1 MVAIKKDIDAK
12 MAEEMLLSSLLY
24 KPDKIIEVI
33 DEINPANFS
42 VPAFGQIYNC
52 IVELYKDDVEPD
64 EVMVINKACSLG
76 YDIEPELVKKL
87 SNSRTF
93 VTKKQVKQYSQ
104 IIRTSAFKRKTIN
117 LYENFL
123 EKAKDMVSPEGILNE
138 LSDLTLDL
146 SDRLKASSNLTKINI
161 DVRGIAEGIIE
172 KLQNP
177 NQVNGLPFGFKNI
190 DLATDGACPGEV
202 ITIAGMNGGCKTQ
215 FALASMRNMA
225 YYLKNNNINKYILF
239 FSLEMTKEQINNRLI
254 AMEAGINAKYL
265 KQPRLYFTDNNIS
278 PTEENIKKFIF
289 RVTEATKKIN
299 SLPILI
305 DDSSNLSAKYIA
317 LTTKKEHLKRGVAC
331 VYIDHAGKVMGESE
345 NSEDW
350 QIVAKAYLEW
360 SRTAKDT
367 KIPFI
372 VLIQYLKQLKDQK
385 MFKGTM
391 QDLAGSKVPANE
403 SHKILHMYKPDI
415 FPTVREKH
423 PEWINKVFV
432 LNDKNR
438 DLEPMKDQMLEF
450 DNGRLVESDEVRAKV
465 EDTVE
470 QIFSGVTPNE
480 K

>member
-12 MAEEMLLSSLLY
+12 MAEEMLLGSLLY

-52 IVELYKDDVEPD
+52 ILELYKDDVEPD
-64 EVMVINKACSLG
+64 EVMVINKACALG

-93 VTKKQVKQYSQ
+93 VTKKQVRQYCQ
-104 IIRTSAFKRKTIN
+104 IIKTSAFKRKTIN

-123 EKAKDMVSPEGILNE
+123 EKAKDMASPEGILNE
-138 LSDLTLDL
+138 LSNLTLDL
-146 SDRLKASSNLTKINI
+146 SDRLKASSNLAKINI
-161 DVRGIAEGIIE
+161 DTRELTQSILE

-177 NQVNGLPFGFKNI
+177 NQVNGLPFGFPSI

-215 FALASMRNMA
+215 FALTTMRNMA
-225 YYLKNNNINKYILF
+225 HYLKENNINKYILF

-254 AMEAGINAKYL
+254 AMEARINAKYL
-265 KQPRLYFTDNNIS
+265 KQPRLYFIDNNIEPS
-278 PTEENIKKFIF
+278 EENIKKFLERIAK
-289 RVTEATKKIN
+289 ATKVIN

-305 DDSSNLSAKYIA
+305 DDSSDLTAKYIA

-331 VYIDHAGKVMGESE
+331 VYIDHAGKVMGDEG
-345 NSEDW
+345 SEDW

-372 VLIQYLKQLKDQK
+372 ILIQYLKQLKDQK
-385 MFKGTM
+385 YFRGTM
-391 QDLAGSKVPANE
+391 QDLSGSKVPANE

-415 FPTVREKH
+415 FQSVRDKH
-423 PEWINKVFV
+423 PEWNNKVFV

-438 DLEPMKDQMLEF
+438 DLELMKDQMLEF
-450 DNGRLVESDEVRAKV
+450 DNGRLVESIEVRKNI

-470 QIFSGVTPNE
+470 QIFSGVEQNA

>member
-1 MVAIKKDIDAK
+1 MVVKKDIDAK
-12 MAEEMLLSSLLY
+12 MAEEMLLGSLLY
-24 KPDKIIEVI
+24 KPDKLIEVI

-64 EVMVINKACSLG
+64 DVMVINKACSLG

-87 SNSRTF
+87 ANSRTF
-93 VTKKQVKQYSQ
+93 VTKKQIKQYSQ
-104 IIRTSAFKRKTIN
+104 IIKTSAFKRKTIN

-123 EKAKDMVSPEGILNE
+123 ERAKDMASPEGILNE

-146 SDRLKASSNLTKINI
+146 SDRLKANTNLTKISI
-161 DVRGIAEGIIE
+161 DTKEVTQNLLD
-172 KLQNP
+172 KLLNP
-177 NQVNGLPFGFKNI
+177 NQVNGLPFGYPTI
-190 DLATDGACPGEV
+190 DLATDGACEGEV

-215 FALASMRNMA
+215 FALSCMRNMA
-225 YYLKNNNINKYILF
+225 IYLKENNINKHVLF

-265 KQPRLYFTDNNIS
+265 KQPRLYFTDNAIQ
-278 PTEENIKKFIF
+278 PTKENITKFLTRIA
-289 RVTEATKKIN
+289 EATKVIN

-317 LTTKKEHLKRGVAC
+317 LTTKKEHLKRGIAC
-331 VYIDHAGKVMGESE
+331 VYIDHAGKVMGDSES
-345 NSEDW
+345 SEDW

-367 KIPFI
+367 KIPFVI
-372 VLIQYLKQLKDQK
+372 LIQYLKQLKDQK
-385 MFKGTM
+385 MFRGTM

-403 SHKILHMYKPDI
+403 SHKILHTYKPDI
-415 FPTVREKH
+415 FPSIREKH
-423 PEWINKVFV
+423 PEWINKVF
-432 LNDKNR
+432 LINDKNR
-438 DLEPMKDQMLEF
+438 DLELMKDVMLEF
-450 DNGRLVESDEVRAKV
+450 ENGRLVESVEVRAKM

-470 QIFSGVTPNE
+470 QMFGGVTSNE

>member
-1 MVAIKKDIDAK
+1 MVVKKDIDAK
-12 MAEEMLLSSLLY
+12 MAEEMLLGSLLY

-52 IVELYKDDVEPD
+52 IVELYKDDIEPD
-64 EVMVINKACSLG
+64 DVMVINKACSLG

-87 SNSRTF
+87 ANSRTF

-104 IIRTSAFKRKTIN
+104 IIKTSAFKRKTIN

-123 EKAKDMVSPEGILNE
+123 EKAKDMSSPEGILNE

-146 SDRLKASSNLTKINI
+146 SDRLKATNNLTKIHI
-161 DVRGIAEGIIE
+161 DTKEITQSLLD

-177 NQVNGLPFGFKNI
+177 NQVNGLPFGQPTI
-190 DLATDGACPGEV
+190 DLATDGACPGEI
-202 ITIAGMNGGCKTQ
+202 ITLAGMNGGGKTQ
-215 FALASMRNMA
+215 FALSSMRNMA
-225 YYLKNNNINKYILF
+225 FYLLNNNINKYILF
-239 FSLEMTKEQINNRLI
+239 FSLEMTKEQIYNRLI

-265 KQPRLYFTDNNIS
+265 KQPRLYFTDNGIA
-278 PTEENIKKFIF
+278 PTKENIEKLLI
-289 RVTEATKKIN
+289 RIANATKIIN

-317 LTTKKEHLKRGVAC
+317 LTVKKEHLKHGVGA
-331 VYIDHAGKVMGESE
+331 VFIDHAGKVMGEGE

-360 SRTAKDT
+360 SRCAKDT

-372 VLIQYLKQLKDQK
+372 ILIQYLKQLKDQK
-385 MFKGTM
+385 MFRGTM

-403 SHKILHMYKPDI
+403 SHKILHTYKPDI
-415 FPTVREKH
+415 FPSVREKH
-423 PEWINKVFV
+423 PEWINKIFIT
-432 LNDKNR
+432 NDKNR
-438 DLEPMKDQMLEF
+438 DLELMPDVMLEF
-450 DNGRLVESDEVRAKV
+450 DNGRLVESQMVKADIEN
-465 EDTVE
+465 TVE
-470 QIFSGVTPNE
+470 QMFSGVVPNE